1 MPRYIKGLMIAN
13 RDYAMQALTR
23 EPSDQAIRLA
33 RKRAHDM
40 AATLC
45 TSVQRLIDEPN
56 LDKRAFVALN
66 ELLAA
71 NYLLASDLASMRVLF
86 RRRGAELEPVSTEEL
101 LAQSRQMVTAAFAL
115 GGDPKAAPNTLS
127 RPSLEQQLESPS
139 AVYSLRRRLIHIDRA
154 SERVAA
160 LAARALKEAA

>member
-1 MPRYIKGLMIAN
+1 
-13 RDYAMQALTR
+13 
-23 EPSDQAIRLA
+23 
-33 RKRAHDM
+33 M

-56 LDKRAFVALN
+56 LDKRAFVVLN

-101 LAQSRQMVTAAFAL
+101 LARSRQMVAATFAL
-115 GGDPKAAPNTLS
+115 GGDPGAAPTALS
-127 RPSLEQQLESPS
+127 RRSFEQQLESPS
-139 AVYSLRRRLIHIDRA
+139 AAYSLRRRLVHIDRA

-160 LAARALKEAA
+160 LAARALKESA